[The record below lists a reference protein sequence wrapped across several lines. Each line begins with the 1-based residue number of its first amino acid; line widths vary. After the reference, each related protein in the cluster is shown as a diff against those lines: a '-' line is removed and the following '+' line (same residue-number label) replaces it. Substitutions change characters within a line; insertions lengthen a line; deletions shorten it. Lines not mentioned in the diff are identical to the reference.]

1 MASPTPRL
9 PTTMPASAHV
19 VRALKFISLMSRL
32 LDTTLNPEMTKL
44 KEIQRN
50 TGRKM
55 GSP

>member
-1 MASPTPRL
+1 
-9 PTTMPASAHV
+9 
-19 VRALKFISLMSRL
+19 MSRL